1 MALQL
6 EIERL
11 HIDAPGTAY
20 GDAELFRSLLKR
32 ALQEELQHVLIT
44 GQVDTHQ
51 VLRVDMPPITV
62 SDIYDMEETASEI
75 ARRIVQAIRRDFSR
89 E

>member
-11 HIDAPGTAY
+11 RIDAPVTGY
-20 GDAELFRSLLKR
+20 GDPEIFRSLLKR
-32 ALQEELQHVLIT
+32 ALKEELQNVLIT

-62 SDIYDMEETASEI
+62 SDIYDMEETAREI
-75 ARRIVQAIRRDFSR
+75 ARRIVQAIRRDFRR